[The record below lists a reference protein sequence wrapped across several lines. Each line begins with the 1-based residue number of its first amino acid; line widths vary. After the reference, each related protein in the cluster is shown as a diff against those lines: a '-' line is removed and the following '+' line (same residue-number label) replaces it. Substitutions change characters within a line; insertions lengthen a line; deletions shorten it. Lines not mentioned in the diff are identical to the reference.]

1 MKNGKIV
8 GPLRVAPELVK
19 AAKEVGFDMFIDPL
33 NQIKIEGGVIPGG
46 WELSNIVNY

>member
-8 GPLRVAPELVK
+8 GPLRLAPELVK
-19 AAKEVGFDMFIDPL
+19 AAKEAGFDMFIDPV
-33 NQIKIEGGVIPGG
+33 NHIKIEGWVIPGE